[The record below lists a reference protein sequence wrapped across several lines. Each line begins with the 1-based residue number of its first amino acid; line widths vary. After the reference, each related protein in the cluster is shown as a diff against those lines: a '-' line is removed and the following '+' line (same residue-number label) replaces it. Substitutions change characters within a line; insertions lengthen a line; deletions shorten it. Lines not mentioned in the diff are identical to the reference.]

1 MKKRVFCILL
11 AVCLYVTVLAGC
23 ESSGGAAAPAAED
36 RNIPEITRSTI
47 TADYSYGEILY
58 EDAYVSLSFHKLE
71 IDNGLFELW
80 IDVQNESGD
89 SFFAQF
95 DNILLD
101 ASIEIPEMYVQLDSR
116 QCMIKTISSSELD
129 VSNGNNNITVVSF
142 NLNVVDA
149 HKVDSNYSYDSDAV
163 LYVQPFVINLPS
175 AASDNQGEGEDV
187 VEPIE
192 AADIEWTDVSYT
204 TTDTDGYVY
213 EITLKVSPWILL
225 SNTDIVNSAWSEV
238 GKSNTLPGFNSWS
251 LRQDSLGTY
260 FRQGLSNGNSTSYF
274 AFNMSDMYYCVGTA
288 QITNITEGWSIDASS
303 PRSLYFGLQWVSS
316 FDKSAYAGVYAIG
329 RVFYSNETTD
339 GCNGLAHSAKMTSDH
354 WGPVSFVIMAP
365 ENFSPNYPDGEHPQH
380 MLDGFFRYYDNG
392 EAKEVHI
399 GVIGKN
405 GLYTPSI
412 SVETDG

>member
-23 ESSGGAAAPAAED
+23 ESSGGTAAPAAED
-36 RNIPEITRSTI
+36 RNIAEITRSTI

-149 HKVDSNYSYDSDAV
+149 HKVDSNYSYDN
-163 LYVQPFVINLPS
+163 Y
-175 AASDNQGEGEDV
+175 
-187 VEPIE
+187 
-192 AADIEWTDVSYT
+192 Y
-204 TTDTDGYVY
+204 
-213 EITLKVSPWILL
+213 IL
-225 SNTDIVNSAWSEV
+225 
-238 GKSNTLPGFNSWS
+238 
-251 LRQDSLGTY
+251 
-260 FRQGLSNGNSTSYF
+260 
-274 AFNMSDMYYCVGTA
+274 
-288 QITNITEGWSIDASS
+288 
-303 PRSLYFGLQWVSS
+303 
-316 FDKSAYAGVYAIG
+316 
-329 RVFYSNETTD
+329 FYRF
-339 GCNGLAHSAKMTSDH
+339 K
-354 WGPVSFVIMAP
+354 
-365 ENFSPNYPDGEHPQH
+365 
-380 MLDGFFRYYDNG
+380 
-392 EAKEVHI
+392 K
-399 GVIGKN
+399 
-405 GLYTPSI
+405 
-412 SVETDG
+412 